1 MEMEEWD
8 MSNVSEEFVR
18 MELCL
23 GWGLK
28 DLWYN
33 ILIREKKWWRL
44 NIISHEKN

>member
-1 MEMEEWD
+1 MEEWD

-28 DLWYN
+28 DL
-33 ILIREKKWWRL
+33 
-44 NIISHEKN
+44 

>member
-28 DLWYN
+28 DL
-33 ILIREKKWWRL
+33 
-44 NIISHEKN
+44 

>member
-1 MEMEEWD
+1 MGVEDFMEMEEWD

-28 DLWYN
+28 DL
-33 ILIREKKWWRL
+33 
-44 NIISHEKN
+44 